1 MMFKFKKIKIPSED
15 RSFNMD
21 PTGLA
26 PASLLAKGRILLHK
40 LQARVHDSHDNKKR
54 KDSQVSPFSPQVDL
68 ACKIGAIYPLQKWYQ
83 KIRSFVK
90 RSTVDNQKPVFQ
102 LIEEK
107 LK

>member
-1 MMFKFKKIKIPSED
+1 
-15 RSFNMD
+15 
-21 PTGLA
+21 
-26 PASLLAKGRILLHK
+26 
-40 LQARVHDSHDNKKR
+40 
-54 KDSQVSPFSPQVDL
+54 VSPFSPQVDL